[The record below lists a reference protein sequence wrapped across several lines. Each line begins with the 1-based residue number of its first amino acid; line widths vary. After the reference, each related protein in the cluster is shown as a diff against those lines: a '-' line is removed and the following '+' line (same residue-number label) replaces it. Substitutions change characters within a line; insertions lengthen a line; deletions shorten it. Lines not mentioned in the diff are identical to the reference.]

1 MYALRQLKAVCA
13 WLRHAVISMTQ
24 GFIYIFFNLNSSPE
38 AYTASVEG
46 VCWTEAGPAGAA
58 EAIGES

>member
-1 MYALRQLKAVCA
+1 MVASRCHIYDSGVYFFLKK
-13 WLRHAVISMTQ
+13 
-24 GFIYIFFNLNSSPE
+24 FIFNLNSSPE

>member
-1 MYALRQLKAVCA
+1 MVASRCNIYDSGV
-13 WLRHAVISMTQ
+13 
-24 GFIYIFFNLNSSPE
+24 YIFLNLNSSPE